1 MFTAYV
7 YTNIY
12 FQGCIESNVIREKK
26 KKKQESLG
34 LKKVRNMLNNPQN
47 ENRAAAD
54 TNKILIIFLSLCKNN
69 VASDNSGNKFLEP
82 LKGLSPENREK

>member
-12 FQGCIESNVIREKK
+12 FQGCIESNVIREK

-54 TNKILIIFLSLCKNN
+54 NKILIIFLSLQKQC
-69 VASDNSGNKFLEP
+69 GQ
-82 LKGLSPENREK
+82 

>member
-54 TNKILIIFLSLCKNN
+54 NKILIIFLSLQKQC
-69 VASDNSGNKFLEP
+69 GQ
-82 LKGLSPENREK
+82 

>member
-1 MFTAYV
+1 
-7 YTNIY
+7 
-12 FQGCIESNVIREKK
+12 
-26 KKKQESLG
+26 
-34 LKKVRNMLNNPQN
+34 MLNNPQN
-47 ENRAAAD
+47 ENRAATD